1 MASPLNLDTKMK
13 LPTDLPPAYGWLAT
27 VGPLP
32 RTIQCALALHG
43 TQEVVGRGSNATI
56 IGWRDELNAAAPA
69 GKPLVSGFSDD
80 DIAWC
85 GLFAAIVT
93 YRRAGD
99 IAEVVKSP
107 LWARN
112 WAKYGVRAAKPGL
125 GDVLVFARGNGGHVG
140 FYIAEDRAT
149 YHVLGGNQSNKVCI
163 TRIPK
168 DRFLAARRPVYKNV
182 PPSVKPY
189 EVLTGGALSTNEA

>member
-1 MASPLNLDTKMK
+1 MK
-13 LPTDLPPAYGWLAT
+13 LPTDIPSAYGWLAT

-93 YRRAGD
+93 YRR
-99 IAEVVKSP
+99 IVNISEVVKAP

-125 GDVLVFARGNGGHVG
+125 GDVLVFARGSGGHVG
-140 FYIAEDRAT
+140 FYVAEDKTT

-163 TRIPK
+163 TRISK
-168 DRFLAARRPVYKNV
+168 DRLLAARRPAYKNS